1 MYVLSAG
8 ADVDA
13 GLIDYNTKVPSYLL
27 PLTSCRY
34 LLLPRYLTPP

>member
-13 GLIDYNTKVPSYLL
+13 RLIDYNTTLLSYLL
-27 PLTSCRY
+27 PL
-34 LLLPRYLTPP
+34 LLLGTRL